1 VSTTAQDRRSLTAAV
16 LGSAVGAGLVLWA
29 ASRTWVVTQTVRAA
43 PQPPLVTP
51 RSGGSLSP
59 LLPALAFVALA
70 CAGGLLATRS
80 WARLAVGVVLA
91 LGGFGLIATATT
103 TDAVNAWPV
112 VAVLGAVLVVAAGV
126 LTLWRSRTWPAMGA
140 RYEARA
146 RDDSAAGMWDAI
158 DHGHDPTLPLD
169 STQPPDEKE

>member
-1 VSTTAQDRRSLTAAV
+1 LTAAV
-16 LGSAVGAGLVLWA
+16 LASVVGAGLVLWS
-29 ASRTWVVTQTVRAA
+29 ASRTWVVTETVRAA

-80 WARLAVGVVLA
+80 WARLVVGVILVLS
-91 LGGFGLIATATT
+91 GIGIIATATT
-103 TDAVNAWPV
+103 TEAANAWPV
-112 VAVLGAVLVVAAGV
+112 LAVIGAVLVVAAGV
-126 LTLWRSRTWPAMGA
+126 LALWRGRSWPAMGA

-158 DHGHDPTLPLD
+158 DHGHDPTVP
-169 STQPPDEKE
+169 PPDEKE